1 MLFSRLNLLKKLEWR
16 HCEGGKRNV
25 RGRNLKARA
34 ISSLLPGGQI
44 LCHRTKKWKYI
55 CGLFANCVV
64 DTGSKFATELS
75 KTLARLVEKFAAG
88 VVDTGGVP

>member
-1 MLFSRLNLLKKLEWR
+1 MLLSRLNLLKKLEWR

-44 LCHRTKKWKYI
+44 LGHRTKNGNI
-55 CGLFANCVV
+55 FAAYLQMV
-64 DTGSKFATELS
+64 SL
-75 KTLARLVEKFAAG
+75 TLAANL
-88 VVDTGGVP
+88 PPSYQQH